1 MAETLFT
8 DILTRL
14 RPGYGIGGEV
24 KETYTQ
30 LKKKLGRNPTL
41 QEIRNKGNFS
51 YKGVKN
57 NLGNLKLSE
66 GRTTASAVGSKAA
79 SAAAT
84 KKRIETDKLLKP
96 EVEKR
101 YKYPKQS
108 VEAEKKKILTNPK
121 LAKKYKLSPYQVE
134 RAVGRIKKEGKSEY
148 KQKPASELNKEKIA
162 RRRTAQKKYSVPSLE
177 QKYRGTKKVHL
188 GHAGD
193 LYNVPVTA
201 TSLKYTPAK
210 INLLIEKKIDPAIKA
225 IIVSQN
231 RLAKNKPKG
240 YKKMIENYNIK
251 GLKYASFAK
260 GYKVFPPLDPNT
272 LKRGIGIVDYSK
284 AVDTLGLTKNKPLK
298 KLTAQDKALIEINRK
313 NVLESQKKV
322 TPKEV
327 NKILKSIKKVTKI
340 AGKVVK
346 PLGIVT
352 GAMAVNTALKAG
364 ERNPFD
370 LAGAYVTADPEVATT
385 NRRIRQE
392 PEFKKKYM
400 AGLPQIMPEGFE
412 MMEEEDFTSKP
423 NEGIVAV
430 KGVK

>member
-1 MAETLFT
+1 MADETLFT

-14 RPGYGIGGEV
+14 RPGFKVGGEV

-41 QEIRNKGNFS
+41 QEIRSKGNFS

-66 GRTTASAVGSKAA
+66 GRTAASAVGSKVASEAA
-79 SAAAT
+79 E
-84 KKRIETDKLLKP
+84 KKRIETNKLLKP

-101 YKYPKQS
+101 YKYPKKS
-108 VEAEKKKILTNPK
+108 VEAEKNKVLTNSE
-121 LAKKYKLSPYQVE
+121 LAKKYKLSNTKIE
-134 RAVGRIKKEGKSEY
+134 RAVARIKKEGKSEY

-162 RRRTAQKKYSVPSLE
+162 RRRTAQKKYSVPALE
-177 QKYRGTKKVHL
+177 QKYRGNKKVHL

-210 INLLIEKKIDPAIKA
+210 INLLIEKTIDPAIKA

-260 GYKVFPPLDPNT
+260 GYKVFPSLDPNT
-272 LKRGIGIVDYSK
+272 LKRGPGIVDYSK

-298 KLTAQDKALIEINRK
+298 KLTKQDKAFIEINRK

-327 NKILKSIKKVTKI
+327 NKILKFIKKATK
-340 AGKVVK
+340 AG
-346 PLGIVT
+346 PSGQ
-352 GAMAVNTALKAG
+352 AMASGSSTRQAG
-364 ERNPFD
+364 IREINPMR
-370 LAGAYVTADPEVATT
+370 YPVVP
-385 NRRIRQE
+385 
-392 PEFKKKYM
+392 KYKQ
-400 AGLPQIMPEGFE
+400 GG
-412 MMEEEDFTSKP
+412 FTSYF
-423 NEGIVAV
+423 NGGIVAV
-430 KGVK
+430 KGVNKLTGKRYGR

>member
-1 MAETLFT
+1 MADETLFT

-14 RPGYGIGGEV
+14 RPGFRIGGEV
-24 KETYTQ
+24 KEVHTQ
-30 LKKKLGRNPTL
+30 LKKELGRNPTL

-66 GRTTASAVGSKAA
+66 GRVLESTKTATKAATTAAE
-79 SAAAT
+79 
-84 KKRIETDKLLKP
+84 KKRTALDNLLKP

-101 YKYPKQS
+101 YKYPIGS
-108 VEAEKKKILTNPK
+108 VEAKKNKVLTNPE

-134 RAVGRIKKEGKSEY
+134 RTVARIKKEGKSEY
-148 KQKPASELNKEKIA
+148 KQKPGSELNKEKIA
-162 RRRTAQKKYSVPSLE
+162 RRRTAQKKYSVPALE
-177 QKYRGTKKVHL
+177 QKYRGNKKVHL

-201 TSLKYTPAK
+201 ASLKYTPSK
-210 INLLIEKKIDPAIKA
+210 INLLIEKKIDPAIKS

-240 YKKMIENYNIK
+240 YKKMIENYNVK
-251 GLKYASFAK
+251 GMEYAAK
-260 GYKVFPPLDPNT
+260 AAGYKSFPPLDPNT
-272 LKRGIGIVDYSK
+272 LKRGPGIINYSK

-298 KLTAQDKALIEINRK
+298 KLTAQDKALIELNRK

-327 NKILKSIKKVTKI
+327 NKILKFIKKAT
-340 AGKVVK
+340 
-346 PLGIVT
+346 
-352 GAMAVNTALKAG
+352 KAG
-364 ERNPFD
+364 PSGQDMASGSSTRSAGIREINPMR
-370 LAGAYVTADPEVATT
+370 YPTVPKY
-385 NRRIRQE
+385 QE
-392 PEFKKKYM
+392 
-400 AGLPQIMPEGFE
+400 GG
-412 MMEEEDFTSKP
+412 FTSYF
-423 NEGIVAV
+423 NGGIVAV

>member
-1 MAETLFT
+1 MADETLFT

-14 RPGYGIGGEV
+14 RPGFKVGGEV

-41 QEIRNKGNFS
+41 QEIRSKGNFS

-66 GRTTASAVGSKAA
+66 GRTAASAVGSKVASEAA
-79 SAAAT
+79 E
-84 KKRIETDKLLKP
+84 KKRIETNKLLKP

-101 YKYPKQS
+101 YKYPKKS
-108 VEAEKKKILTNPK
+108 VEAKKNKVLTNPQ
-121 LAKKYKLSPYQVE
+121 LAKKYKLSNTKIE
-134 RAVGRIKKEGKSEY
+134 RAVARIKKEGKSEY

-162 RRRTAQKKYSVPSLE
+162 RRRTAQKKYSVPALE
-177 QKYRGTKKVHL
+177 QKYRGNKKVHL

-231 RLAKNKPKG
+231 KLAKNKPKG

-260 GYKVFPPLDPNT
+260 GYKVFPTLDPNT
-272 LKRGIGIVDYSK
+272 LKRGPGIIDYSK
-284 AVDTLGLTKNKPLK
+284 SVDTLGLTKNKPLK

-327 NKILKSIKKVTKI
+327 NKILKFIKKATK
-340 AGKVVK
+340 AG
-346 PLGIVT
+346 PSGQ
-352 GAMAVNTALKAG
+352 AMASGSSTRQAG
-364 ERNPFD
+364 IREINPMR
-370 LAGAYVTADPEVATT
+370 YPVVP
-385 NRRIRQE
+385 
-392 PEFKKKYM
+392 KYKQ
-400 AGLPQIMPEGFE
+400 GG
-412 MMEEEDFTSKP
+412 FTSYF
-423 NEGIVAV
+423 NGGIVAV
-430 KGVK
+430 KGVNKLTGKRYGR

>member
-1 MAETLFT
+1 MADETLFT

-14 RPGYGIGGEV
+14 RPGFKVGGEV

-41 QEIRNKGNFS
+41 QEIRSKGNFS

-66 GRTTASAVGSKAA
+66 GRTAASAVGSKVASEAA
-79 SAAAT
+79 E
-84 KKRIETDKLLKP
+84 KKRIETNKLLKP

-101 YKYPKQS
+101 YKYPKKS
-108 VEAEKKKILTNPK
+108 VEAEKNKVLTNSE
-121 LAKKYKLSPYQVE
+121 LAKKYKLSNTKIE
-134 RAVGRIKKEGKSEY
+134 RAVARIKKEGKSEY

-162 RRRTAQKKYSVPSLE
+162 RRRTAQKKYSVPALE
-177 QKYRGTKKVHL
+177 QKYRGNKKVHL
-188 GHAGD
+188 GHAAD
-193 LYNVPVTA
+193 LYNVDVTA
-201 TSLKYTPAK
+201 PSLKYTPAK

-260 GYKVFPPLDPNT
+260 GYKSFPSLDPNT
-272 LKRGIGIVDYSK
+272 LKRGPGIVDYSK

-327 NKILKSIKKVTKI
+327 NKILKFIKKATK
-340 AGKVVK
+340 AG
-346 PLGIVT
+346 PSGQ
-352 GAMAVNTALKAG
+352 AMASGSSTRQAG
-364 ERNPFD
+364 IREINPMR
-370 LAGAYVTADPEVATT
+370 YPVVP
-385 NRRIRQE
+385 
-392 PEFKKKYM
+392 KYKQ
-400 AGLPQIMPEGFE
+400 GG
-412 MMEEEDFTSKP
+412 FTSYF
-423 NEGIVAV
+423 NGGIVAV
-430 KGVK
+430 KGVNKLTGKRYGR

>member
-1 MAETLFT
+1 MANETLFT

-14 RPGYGIGGEV
+14 RPGFKIGGEV

-41 QEIRNKGNFS
+41 QEIINKGNFS

-66 GRTTASAVGSKAA
+66 GRTAASAVGSKVASDAA
-79 SAAAT
+79 E
-84 KKRIETDKLLKP
+84 KKRIALDKLLKP

-108 VEAEKKKILTNPK
+108 VEAKKKKILTNPE

-134 RAVGRIKKEGKSEY
+134 RAVGRIKKEGKSKY

-162 RRRTAQKKYSVPSLE
+162 RRKTAQKKYSVPALE
-177 QKYRGTKKVHL
+177 QKYRGNKKVHL

-193 LYNVPVTA
+193 LYNVPVTG

-260 GYKVFPPLDPNT
+260 GYKVFPSLDPNT
-272 LKRGIGIVDYSK
+272 LKRGPGIVDYSK

-298 KLTAQDKALIEINRK
+298 KLTKQDKAFIEINRK

-327 NKILKSIKKVTKI
+327 NKILKSIKKVTKV
-340 AGKVVK
+340 AGKVIK
-346 PLGIVT
+346 PLGIIS
-352 GAMAVNTALKAG
+352 GITAATTAAKAG
-364 ERNPFD
+364 ERNPLD
-370 LAGAYVTADPEVATT
+370 LLAAYATENPQVATDA
-385 NRRIRQE
+385 RRMRQE
-392 PEFKKKYM
+392 PEFRKQQI
-400 AGLPQIMPEGFE
+400 AGLPAIQT
-412 MMEEEDFTSKP
+412 EDFTSLR
-423 NEGIVAV
+423 NGGIVAV

>member
-1 MAETLFT
+1 MANETLFT

-14 RPGYGIGGEV
+14 RPGFKVGGEV
-24 KETYTQ
+24 KEVHTQ
-30 LKKKLGRNPTL
+30 LKNKLKRNPTL
-41 QEIRNKGNFS
+41 QEIRNKGDFS

-84 KKRIETDKLLKP
+84 KKRIETDKLLKS

-108 VEAEKKKILTNPK
+108 VEAKKNKVLTNPQ
-121 LAKKYKLSPYQVE
+121 LAKKYKLSNTKIE
-134 RAVGRIKKEGKSEY
+134 RVVARIKKEGKSEY

-162 RRRTAQKKYSVPSLE
+162 RRRTAQKKYSVPALE
-177 QKYRGTKKVHL
+177 QKYRGNKKVHL
-188 GHAGD
+188 GHAAD
-193 LYNVPVTA
+193 LYNVDVTA
-201 TSLKYTPAK
+201 PSLKYTPAK

-231 RLAKNKPKG
+231 KLAKNKPKG

-251 GLKYASFAK
+251 GLKYASFAQ
-260 GYKVFPPLDPNT
+260 GYKVFPTLDPKT
-272 LKRGIGIVDYSK
+272 LKRGPGIIDYSK
-284 AVDTLGLTKNKPLK
+284 SVDTLGLTKNKPLK

-340 AGKVVK
+340 AGKVIK
-346 PLGIVT
+346 PLGVIT

-364 ERNPFD
+364 ERNPLD
-370 LAGAYVTADPEVATT
+370 LAGAYITADPQTATDA
-385 NRRIRQE
+385 RRMRQE
-392 PEFKKKYM
+392 PEFRKQQI
-400 AGLPQIMPEGFE
+400 AGLPAIET
-412 MMEEEDFTSKP
+412 EDFTSYF
-423 NEGIVAV
+423 NGGIVAV

>member
-1 MAETLFT
+1 MADETLFT

-14 RPGYGIGGEV
+14 RPGFKVGGEV
-24 KETYTQ
+24 KEVHTQ
-30 LKKKLGRNPTL
+30 LKNKLKRNPTL
-41 QEIRNKGNFS
+41 QELRNAGDFS

-66 GRTTASAVGSKAA
+66 GRVLESTKIATKAATTAAE
-79 SAAAT
+79 
-84 KKRIETDKLLKP
+84 KKRTALDNLLKP

-108 VEAEKKKILTNPK
+108 VEAEKNKVLTNPE

-134 RAVGRIKKEGKSEY
+134 RTVARIKKEGKSEY
-148 KQKPASELNKEKIA
+148 KQKPGSELNKEKIA
-162 RRRTAQKKYSVPSLE
+162 RRRTAQKKYSVPALE
-177 QKYRGTKKVHL
+177 QKYRGNKKVHL

-201 TSLKYTPAK
+201 ASLKYTPSK

-272 LKRGIGIVDYSK
+272 LKRGPGIVDYSK

-298 KLTAQDKALIEINRK
+298 KLTKQDKALIELNRK

-327 NKILKSIKKVTKI
+327 NKILKFIKKATK
-340 AGKVVK
+340 AG
-346 PLGIVT
+346 PSGY
-352 GAMAVNTALKAG
+352 GAMASGSST
-364 ERNPFD
+364 
-370 LAGAYVTADPEVATT
+370 
-385 NRRIRQE
+385 RQ
-392 PEFKKKYM
+392 
-400 AGLPQIMPEGFE
+400 AGLREINPLRYAVVPKYKQGG
-412 MMEEEDFTSKP
+412 FTSYF
-423 NEGIVAV
+423 NGGIVAV
-430 KGVK
+430 KGVN